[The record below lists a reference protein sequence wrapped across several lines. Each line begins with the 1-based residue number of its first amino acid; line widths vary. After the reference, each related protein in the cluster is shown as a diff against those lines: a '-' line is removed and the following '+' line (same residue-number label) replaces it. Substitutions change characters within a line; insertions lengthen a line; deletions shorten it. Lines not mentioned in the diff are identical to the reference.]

1 MAKLTEQNRDL
12 FAAKMQPYK
21 DNIDNICEKEKNML
35 AVMAKDKTGL
45 SYKRVLLAEQM
56 IYVTT
61 LYVHINNLSVEILS
75 IKNTD
80 ALNEARKTLYKAIIY
95 LEETVT
101 DFIDAPFADYED
113 KVAEIANIPLAKRY
127 ELSRKLGLAIRLV
140 MDGYG
145 DNTKWRWTFIELNG
159 RFATVA
165 KNMIDMKA
173 ATKIYF
179 DPRNPDYDTV
189 VYYLR
194 LIKKLLGESAAGY
207 RDRYELST
215 RRLDDI
221 RLGINYLIGLRR
233 IQIALNESAEAEE
246 TKKKAI
252 VWKAKMDADQKKGRS
267 N

>member
-145 DNTKWRWTFIELNG
+145 DNTKWRWTFI
-159 RFATVA
+159 
-165 KNMIDMKA
+165 
-173 ATKIYF
+173 
-179 DPRNPDYDTV
+179 
-189 VYYLR
+189 
-194 LIKKLLGESAAGY
+194 
-207 RDRYELST
+207 
-215 RRLDDI
+215 
-221 RLGINYLIGLRR
+221 
-233 IQIALNESAEAEE
+233 
-246 TKKKAI
+246 
-252 VWKAKMDADQKKGRS
+252 
-267 N
+267 